1 MAKKKATLPPSPY
14 TYYADVLEV
23 YDGDTLTV
31 TIDLGF
37 SLTIKTKVRLMGI
50 DTAEMKSEDEAVKKL
65 AIASRDFIR
74 SQALDKKVLLKSH
87 KPDKYGRALAD
98 IWTLDDQWQ
107 PAPKSLSEMM
117 IEQGFAKAYD
127 GGTKDQFTT
136 NDAING
142 VNNLK

>member
-37 SLTIKTKVRLMGI
+37 SLTVKTKVRLMGI
-50 DTAEMKSEDEAVKKL
+50 DTAEMKSEDPEVKKL

-98 IWTLDDQWQ
+98 IWTLDAQWQ
-107 PAPKSLSEMM
+107 PAPKTLSEMM

-127 GGTKDQFTT
+127 GGTKDQFTAD
-136 NDAING
+136 DALNG
-142 VNNLK
+142 VK

>member
-37 SLTIKTKVRLMGI
+37 SLTIRTKVRLMGI
-50 DTAEMKSEDEAVKKL
+50 DTAEMKSEDESVKKL

-74 SQALDKKVLLKSH
+74 EQALDKKVLLKSH

-107 PAPKSLSEMM
+107 PAPKTLSELM
-117 IEQGFAKAYD
+117 IEKGFAKSYD
-127 GGTKDQFTT
+127 GGTKDQFTAD
-136 NDAING
+136 DAVNG
-142 VNNLK
+142 VK